1 MTMPT
6 MLAFL
11 EPARL
16 WLLLLVP
23 VIIAL
28 YLFATWA
35 LAKKRLQ
42 RGRSSLDTVI
52 PKEPTWRRHVA
63 VALSIL
69 SLCTLTLAFAKPKT
83 AVDVPRERATIV
95 VAIDT
100 SKSMEAKDVK
110 PNRLDAAKVAAEEFV
125 QGLPDQF
132 NVALVEFYGDAN
144 MIQSPTRDHSAVV
157 QRIRELQLNGG
168 TAIGEG
174 IYTSLD
180 SLLLV
185 PPDPED
191 PNAKVPAR
199 IVLLSDGKTQ
209 SGRDADGAAKEAK
222 RQEVPIYTIAY
233 GTPGGVIIEPSGAE
247 QSVPVDY
254 AELAN
259 VAKQSGG
266 KAYAAED
273 AGQLREVYADISSSV
288 GVEKVDQEVTTTYAG
303 YGLLFAI
310 LAAAGLASLAARW
323 P

>member
-1 MTMPT
+1 MTP
-6 MLAFL
+6 MLEFL

-16 WLLLLVP
+16 WLLVLVP
-23 VIIAL
+23 LIIVL

-35 LAKKRLQ
+35 LGRKRLS
-42 RGRSSLDTVI
+42 RGQSTLDSVI

-83 AVDVPRERATIV
+83 GVEVPRERATIV

-100 SKSMEAKDVK
+100 SKSMEATDVQ
-110 PNRLDAAKVAAEEFV
+110 PNRLDAAKEAAVEFV
-125 QGLPDQF
+125 QGLPDKY

-144 MIQSPTRDHSAVV
+144 MLQPPTRDHNAVMTK
-157 QRIRELQLNGG
+157 INNLELNGG

-185 PPDPED
+185 PPDPDD
-191 PNAKVPAR
+191 PDAKVPAR

-209 SGRDADGAAKEAK
+209 SGRDADGAAKESK

-233 GTPGGVIIEPSGAE
+233 GTPNGVIVEEGGAE
-247 QSVPVDY
+247 QPVPVDY

-288 GVEKVDQEVTTTYAG
+288 GVETIDQEVTTTYAG